1 MSDSEAV
8 RRLLSGEIDPKEIND
23 DPALYA
29 MAERIYGALALEEL
43 GVSAPK
49 IGVTDISHPI
59 GVIPSD
65 ITLPEF
71 NPEISDSKT
80 EERVRGGKFRFFA
93 TLAGI
98 TGFIGVIFNM
108 TIGVGS
114 VLCSTG
120 LANMREVCQDD
131 YGQTKLVFSKG
142 FTYERMHEVDSWVKP
157 MTEPLIIDVAFLGF
171 FLMMIIIGLL
181 VKRKS
186 VHSADVVPLTS

>member
-43 GVSAPK
+43 GVIAPK
-49 IGVTDISHPI
+49 IGVTDHSPPI
-59 GVIPSD
+59 GAIPSD

-71 NPEISDSKT
+71 NPEIPDSKT
-80 EERVRGGKFRFFA
+80 EERVRGGKFWFFT

-157 MTEPLIIDVAFLGF
+157 MTEPLIIDFAFLGF
-171 FLMMIIIGLL
+171 FLMMIAIGLL
-181 VKRKS
+181 VKRRS
-186 VHSADVVPLTS
+186 VHSADVAPLAS